1 MANISTANLQDK
13 DIRALEIKQNKYI
26 KCIGNPAELYIR
38 VYPSNKKTFFIRYGD
53 DKKMIKLKE
62 FRQGIYSVAEAR
74 IDAVK
79 ILKQLEQGKSI
90 EEVKGKDDRYLFK
103 NMTKEYLYIKENKG
117 ISDSYF
123 KKIKQMIE
131 KYLLPSLA
139 NKNIRDIKHIEL
151 YNILKVLYNP
161 EKDKSRLETIHR
173 LIQHLNAIF
182 NLAIANEYITSNPA
196 NNLHDKF
203 QTSKRFNALNN
214 IDSRLPAITKL
225 DQMREFLKDLEENT
239 TLELVTKNAILLQI
253 LTANRPSNTVEAK
266 WQDIDLENKIWV
278 IPANQMKN
286 KQEHIV
292 ALSDKAL
299 EILKNQKLLSFNEY
313 VFSRKNQKHI
323 ARDTLSKAIR
333 SLNNGK
339 YKGVAT
345 PHGFRSFFKTSTTT
359 NLAYLM
365 QTYRITLKTIEECL
379 SHTTKGIQK
388 NYEREKATIK
398 QRQDLMQWYANYI
411 YNS

>member
-1 MANISTANLQDK
+1 
-13 DIRALEIKQNKYI
+13 
-26 KCIGNPAELYIR
+26 
-38 VYPSNKKTFFIRYGD
+38 
-53 DKKMIKLKE
+53 MIKLKE

-103 NMTKEYLYIKENKG
+103 NMTKEYLYIKESKG

-139 NKNIRDIKHIEL
+139 NKNIKDIKHIEL
-151 YNILKVLYNP
+151 YNILKILYNP

-182 NLAIANEYITSNPA
+182 NLGIANEYITSNPA

-339 YKGVAT
+339 WKGVAT
-345 PHGFRSFFKTSTTT
+345 PSRLSFIF
-359 NLAYLM
+359 
-365 QTYRITLKTIEECL
+365 
-379 SHTTKGIQK
+379 
-388 NYEREKATIK
+388 
-398 QRQDLMQWYANYI
+398 
-411 YNS
+411 

>member
-53 DKKMIKLKE
+53 DRKMIKLKE

-103 NMTKEYLYIKENKG
+103 NMIKEYLDIKESKG

-151 YNILKVLYNP
+151 YNILKILYNP

-182 NLAIANEYITSNPA
+182 NLGIANEYITSNPA

-225 DQMREFLKDLEENT
+225 DQMREFLKDLKENT
-239 TLELVTKNAILLQI
+239 TLELVTRNAILLQI

-266 WQDIDLENKIWV
+266 WEDIDLENKIWV

-299 EILKNQKLLSFNEY
+299 EILTNQKLLSFNEY

-323 ARDTLSKAIR
+323 ARDTLSKAAR
-333 SLNNGK
+333 SLNNSK
-339 YKGVAT
+339 WKVIAT
-345 PHGFRSFFKTSTTT
+345 PHGFSSFFKTLTTA

-365 QTYRITLKTIEECL
+365 QNLRN
-379 SHTTKGIQK
+379 STKNRRRMPRSYNLGIQK
-388 NYEREKATIK
+388 KLWKRKSHYKTKTRFNVVLY
-398 QRQDLMQWYANYI
+398 
-411 YNS
+411 

>member
-1 MANISTANLQDK
+1 MANVGKINLSDK
-13 DIRALEIKQNKYI
+13 DIRELPVKDRKYF
-26 KCIGNPAELYIR
+26 KTVGNPTELYIR
-38 VYPSNKKTFFIRYGD
+38 VYPSGRKSFAIRYNN
-53 DKKMIKLKE
+53 KFTTIKE

-103 NMTKEYLYIKENKG
+103 NMTKEYLYIKESKG

-151 YNILKVLYNP
+151 YNILKILYNP

-182 NLAIANEYITSNPA
+182 NLGIANEYITSNPA

-225 DQMREFLKDLEENT
+225 NQMREFLKDLEE
-239 TLELVTKNAILLQI
+239 KNAILLQI

-339 YKGVAT
+339 WKGVAT

-359 NLAYLM
+359 NLAFLM
-365 QTYRITLKTIEECL
+365 QAYGITLKTIEECL
-379 SHTTKGIQK
+379 SHTTKGIQQ

-398 QRQDLMQWYANYI
+398 QRQDLMKWYADYI
-411 YNS
+411 YCS